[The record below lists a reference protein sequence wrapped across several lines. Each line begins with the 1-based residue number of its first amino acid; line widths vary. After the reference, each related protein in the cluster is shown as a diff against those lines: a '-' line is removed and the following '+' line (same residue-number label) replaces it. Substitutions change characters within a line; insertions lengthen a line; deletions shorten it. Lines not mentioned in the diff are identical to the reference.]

1 LDTTNGSVTGCV
13 RCNSNSWKRGSK
25 IYLEMRRFGL
35 PEAVAAQAAAVNK
48 RWWSRAA
55 KLVHAGLTARY
66 YDQMGVP
73 RLAG

>member
-1 LDTTNGSVTGCV
+1 M